1 MKRILVMTAGLV
13 ALGLSAFS
21 HAPAAAPASQELY
34 GEIKRMDATLS
45 DAFDSHDIN
54 KLKLLFTEDLE
65 FYQDNE
71 GLVRYEQTV
80 RDFEGLFAQGNNMRR
95 KLVEG
100 SLEVY
105 PIKDYGA
112 IEMGAHQFCHLENRK
127 DECGTFRFV
136 HLWRKGDG
144 AWKISRV
151 VSYAPLGSSN
161 RSRPLESAE
170 SDLPA
175 PRYQRPHHRSARSGH
190 SVAVPFAFRMR
201 RASQSS
207 MHLTLIPG

>member
-1 MKRILVMTAGLV
+1 MKRILVVTVGLV
-13 ALGLSAFS
+13 AMGPSGLDPAI
-21 HAPAAAPASQELY
+21 AAAPASQELY
-34 GEIKRMDATLS
+34 NEIKRMDAALS

-54 KLKLLFTEDLE
+54 KLKALFAEDLE

-71 GLVRYEQTV
+71 GLDRYEQAMK
-80 RDFEGLFAQGNNMRR
+80 DFETLFAQDNKMRR

-112 IEMGAHQFCHLENRK
+112 IEIGSHQFCHLEKGK

-136 HLWRKGDG
+136 HLWRRGDG

-151 VSYAPLGSSN
+151 VSYA
-161 RSRPLESAE
+161 
-170 SDLPA
+170 
-175 PRYQRPHHRSARSGH
+175 H
-190 SVAVPFAFRMR
+190 
-201 RASQSS
+201 
-207 MHLTLIPG
+207 